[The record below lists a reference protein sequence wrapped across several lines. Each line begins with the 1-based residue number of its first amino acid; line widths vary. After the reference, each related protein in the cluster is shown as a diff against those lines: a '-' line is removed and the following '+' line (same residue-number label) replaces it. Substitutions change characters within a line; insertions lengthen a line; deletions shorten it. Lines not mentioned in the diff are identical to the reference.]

1 MTDSHEPQGS
11 PPPDEKP
18 KVNGNGNG
26 NALVVQEEK
35 KAPAPV
41 REIRVVSDPIQILD
55 TARFEHMQRI
65 ANVMA
70 IGRLVPDSIMK
81 IKDKG
86 EDVWLPFD
94 AIQARCFMIVNQ
106 AVRWGMD
113 PFAVAQTAS
122 FVHGRLMWEGKL
134 IHAIIEAKLGIRLKY
149 TFANDTPNRAADDRR
164 LGVVVSGKFDDE
176 DEPRTIEGTVARWHR
191 GDKSA
196 WGNPAD
202 WPRQLRYMGAREWAR
217 AHAPGIILGVITTD
231 EVDPDHP
238 IGQSNGQGAV
248 PRRLATPPPPT
259 PTQAAITHKPAET
272 MDVVERAAADLQ
284 AKAYTEAPAE
294 AVAGKPKT
302 APPPPGARRKEAEEP
317 ENDIGFPRDMDSPTK
332 CSLLVDVKRCAS
344 VEAVQKL
351 RGDSRLAAL
360 SEKDRDEVVDAI
372 EARKEELSF

>member
-113 PFAVAQTAS
+113 PSAVAQTAS
-122 FVHGRLMWEGKL
+122 YVHGRLMWEGKL
-134 IHAIIEAKLGIRLKY
+134 VHAIIEAKLGIRLKY
-149 TFANDTPNRAADDRR
+149 TFVHNEPNRTADDRK

-196 WGNPAD
+196 WSNPAD

-238 IGQSNGQGAV
+238 PIGQSAGQGVV
-248 PRRLATPPPPT
+248 PHRLAAPPPPT
-259 PTQAAITHKPAET
+259 TTQVAIEHKPAET
-272 MDVVERAAADLQ
+272 MDVVEKAAEDLK

-294 AVAGKPKT
+294 PVSGKRKA
-302 APPPPGARRKEAEEP
+302 APPPPRQV
-317 ENDIGFPRDMDSPTK
+317 DIQPDLDVSPTRDK
-332 CSLLVDVKRCAS
+332 LLADLSRCTT
-344 VEAVQKL
+344 VEAVKAFQHNNSKA
-351 RGDSRLAAL
+351 LAGL
-360 SEKDRDEVVDAI
+360 TEKDRDNIIDAI
-372 EARKEELSF
+372 ENRREELSF